1 MNTVLILYPQ
11 IFKSKSKFDRKVSNI
26 LKNMQ
31 SFNVV
36 YLNDANGFVT
46 ALSEMHDQIES
57 IDKIESVESVGVTHA
72 IVFDDGEVFP
82 VETNKLKDAGV
93 KVRKLKVDITRV
105 INIKVE
111 KDYAAEKSTPGYE
124 YIGRGSYW
132 GNPYSMFEEGES
144 RDEVIRKYKYDFE
157 FEKFPNKE
165 KSEVFKLTGKRLG
178 CFCKPEACHGDVLAD
193 FLNAFD
199 DGL

>member
-1 MNTVLILYPQ
+1 MNTVLILYPE
-11 IFKSKSKFDRKVSNI
+11 IFKSKSKFDRKISNI
-26 LKNMQ
+26 LKNLQ
-31 SFNVV
+31 SFKVV
-36 YLNDANGFVT
+36 YLNDANGFI
-46 ALSEMHDQIES
+46 SELPETHNQIES
-57 IDKIESVESVGVTHA
+57 IVRIDSVESSDATHA
-72 IVFDDGEVFP
+72 IIFDDGEVFSN
-82 VETNKLKDAGV
+82 EIKNLKESGIA
-93 KVRKLKVDITRV
+93 VRKLKIDITRV
-105 INIKVE
+105 INIKVD
-111 KDYAAEKSTPGYE
+111 KDYATEKSTPGYE